1 MTKVFKFGGALI
13 KDAEGIK
20 RVASII
26 KSHQGEKLVVVVS
39 AIGKTT
45 NALEKLVDFKLAGD
59 QQNIE
64 KTFLRIRQNHFE
76 LAESVFG
83 NAKHGIYDELNEQ
96 FIRLNN
102 VLKKDFSDRYFAY
115 DQVVSLGEFL
125 SSIIVRSYL
134 EDHKI
139 NIRLINASSLIKTNS
154 NYTSAKV
161 NWAET
166 IKAVK
171 TEIIPALED
180 KTIVLTQGFIGSDD
194 KGNATTLGREGSDFT
209 AAVLGNILDAS
220 EVTIWKNVPGLMN
233 ADPNRFDDA
242 FKLNKISYH
251 EAIELAFY
259 GASVIHPKT
268 IQPVQ
273 QKKIPL
279 FVRSFYEPEST
290 PSAIS
295 GDNTEDDKF
304 QKIIVKDN
312 QVLLSIGSRDLTFI
326 AEENLTRIFDAF
338 SKQKV
343 HVNLMQHS
351 AVSFS
356 VCFDDNEAKL
366 KALIE
371 DLRNEFQV
379 KFNQGLQLITIR
391 FYDDKII
398 NKLTTDK
405 KIFLE
410 QKSRTTVQLLVR

>member
-76 LAESVFG
+76 LAESVFD

-115 DQVVSLGEFL
+115 DQVVSFGEFL

-295 GDNTEDDKF
+295 GDNSEDDKF